1 MHSTIFI
8 ESLHFVRV
16 EVREEQGNLMAVKIQ
31 ESAAM
36 RISER
41 GEETIQSTTAHH
53 QQREIINPLISRG
66 RFIVHIT
73 LLQPLVFLS
82 NYREKFQLLQ
92 SQLL

>member
-36 RISER
+36 SILNLEAGISER

-73 LLQPLVFLS
+73 LLQP
-82 NYREKFQLLQ
+82 
-92 SQLL
+92 